1 MSESSVKTLKIITKF
16 IACCYRYQLIF
27 YGTVENKKARST
39 GNIESHKLPLTSVEM
54 IEKEEMTK
62 SRNLK
67 LKRNT
72 GDKRKKTFQGKDVRE
87 NEDFLQEKNF
97 EDRRLDDQLE
107 QREYNDDAKKEDDLY
122 GKVLRELEDMLDDGE
137 KSRSRH
143 DSEEKRGK
151 EAARELLDE
160 INEILQKNK

>member
-1 MSESSVKTLKIITKF
+1 M
-16 IACCYRYQLIF
+16 
-27 YGTVENKKARST
+27 ENKKARST
-39 GNIESHKLPLTSVEM
+39 GNRESHKLPLTSVEM

-72 GDKRKKTFQGKDVRE
+72 GDKRKKTFQGKDVQE

-97 EDRRLDDQLE
+97 EDRRLDGQLE
-107 QREYNDDAKKEDDLY
+107 QREYDDDAKKEDGLY
-122 GKVLRELEDMLDDGE
+122 GKVLRELEDMLDDGQ
-137 KSRSRH
+137 SRH
-143 DSEEKRGK
+143 DSEEKRGRQ
-151 EAARELLDE
+151 AARELLDE